1 MNAPYATKIL
11 KKTGNSVMAYQST
24 WLVEETFSC
33 NELIIRPRAVLMA
46 PEGKFLTLTVDG
58 VGQKIEPGTYKGD
71 VVLSVTD
78 AYHMRPGGLMRPN
91 QISRDFHTGIVVEN
105 GKVTKTIPA
114 IVQGGSIE
122 DGKVEGVYMASRE
135 DSFNG
140 IVVDGEG
147 ECTIKDVKADFDGFG
162 DNDFLGVGCA
172 VTVVGNPTVT
182 IEDCDFTVN
191 GVTRCAVHV
200 GGTST
205 VTVKNTKLTNIC
217 PEDTWP
223 GCFSWQVG
231 FCGSNRLAQFT
242 DAANVTYDGCDL
254 KTNGWGVFSIDGC
267 DDSANIFVKDCNVEL
282 SGPRAVGYGAFCI
295 GDRNIVSFDH
305 SNVHVDGY
313 PLLVRGMIGAARAE
327 IVNGCEV
334 TGNRNGVFVIG
345 DKNTPVTISDSS
357 IVTGKSTIVVKGSAT
372 DFHITNSHLQAGNGT
387 ILQLHDNDEGGMD
400 ATSVVVATDEKDEYV
415 EGRDL
420 TAFDPALDVSAELVD
435 MTVEG
440 NFFNSTTNLHMEQ
453 YLRNDD
459 APTTAP
465 TFGGMFAPPADAP
478 AGGPGAPGGPEGAP
492 GADHPDPHMGHDKDL
507 RGPKNMLIELKNTRV
522 EGIIS
527 SAAQSY
533 REGVKV
539 INQANRLE
547 LSNITQTA
555 APTVNNGVIV
565 RMDRFSSWLVT
576 GTSYITALELGE
588 NAIVKG
594 AHGKKLVMTVDGV
607 ETPVEWGH
615 SYYGKIVLSLA
626 D

>member
-1 MNAPYATKIL
+1 MREMIVDGVQL
-11 KKTGNSVMAYQST
+11 
-24 WLVEETFSC
+24 LEETT
-33 NELIIRPRAVLMA
+33 ELCKLTLKEGAKLTA
-46 PEGKFLTLTVDG
+46 PEGKFVQLTVDG
-58 VGQKIEPGTYKGD
+58 VGHELKAGTYYGD
-71 VVLSVTD
+71 IVLTV
-78 AYHMRPGGLMRPN
+78 AENYHMDPHGLMLMMGRSEEFRTAAV
-91 QISRDFHTGIVVEN
+91 ISDNKVVEAK
-105 GKVTKTIPA
+105 GVPA
-114 IVQGGSIE
+114 LVQGGVITGDEAVGVSISSDE
-122 DGKVEGVYMASRE
+122 EN
-135 DSFNG
+135 FNG
-140 IVVDGEG
+140 ILVTGDSDYVIADAHIDLDGHG
-147 ECTIKDVKADFDGFG
+147 Y
-162 DNDFLGVGCA
+162 NDFIGSGAGIAAIDNVHL
-172 VTVVGNPTVT
+172 T
-182 IEDCDFTVN
+182 IQDSELTVN

-200 GGTST
+200 GGDS
-205 VTVKNTKLTNIC
+205 VVHVDNCRIENSS
-217 PEDTWP
+217 PDDADWM
-223 GCFSWQVG
+223 GDFSWGIAVTG
-231 FCGSNRLAQFT
+231 TNRLVQLCDNGT
-242 DAANVTYDGCDL
+242 VYYTNCDL

-465 TFGGMFAPPADAP
+465 TFGGMFAPPADAS

-594 AHGKKLVMTVDGV
+594 AYGKKLVMTVDGV

>member
-1 MNAPYATKIL
+1 MREMIVDGVQL
-11 KKTGNSVMAYQST
+11 
-24 WLVEETFSC
+24 LEETT
-33 NELIIRPRAVLMA
+33 ELRKLTLKEGAKLTA
-46 PEGKFLTLTVDG
+46 PEGKFVQLTVDG
-58 VGQKIEPGTYKGD
+58 VGRELKAGTYYGD
-71 VVLSVTD
+71 IVLTV
-78 AYHMRPGGLMRPN
+78 AENYHMDPHGLMLMMGRSEEFRTAAV
-91 QISRDFHTGIVVEN
+91 ISDNKVIEAKGVPALVQDGVITGDEAVGVSISSDEEN
-105 GKVTKTIPA
+105 
-114 IVQGGSIE
+114 
-122 DGKVEGVYMASRE
+122 
-135 DSFNG
+135 FNG
-140 IVVDGEG
+140 ILVTGDSDYVIADAHIDLDGHG
-147 ECTIKDVKADFDGFG
+147 Y
-162 DNDFLGVGCA
+162 NDFIGSGAGIAAIDNVHL
-172 VTVVGNPTVT
+172 T
-182 IEDCDFTVN
+182 IQDSEITMN
-191 GVTRCAVHV
+191 SVTRCAVHV
-200 GGTST
+200 GGDS
-205 VTVKNTKLTNIC
+205 VVHVDNCRIENHS
-217 PEDTWP
+217 PDDAEWMGD
-223 GCFSWQVG
+223 FSWGIAVTG
-231 FCGSNRLAQFT
+231 TNRLVQLCDNGT
-242 DAANVTYDGCDL
+242 VYYTNCDL

-267 DDSANIFVKDCNVEL
+267 DDSANIFIKDCNVEL

-305 SNVHVDGY
+305 SSVHVDGY

-327 IVNGCEV
+327 IVNGCEI

-345 DKNTPVTISDSS
+345 DKGTAVTIADSS
-357 IVTGKSTIVVKGSAT
+357 IVTGKSSIVVKGSST
-372 DFHITNSHLQAGNGT
+372 DFHISNSCLQPGNGT
-387 ILQLHDNDEGGMD
+387 VLQLHDNDDAGMG
-400 ATSVVVATDEKDEYV
+400 ATSVVVATDEKDEYI

-420 TAFDPALDVSAELVD
+420 AAYAPNLDVSVDLSD
-435 MTVEG
+435 MTVVG

-453 YLRNDD
+453 FMHMDD

-465 TFGGMFAPPADAP
+465 TFGGMFEPPADAP
-478 AGGPGAPGGPEGAP
+478 DAAHGG
-492 GADHPDPHMGHDKDL
+492 DHPDPHMGHDADL
-507 RGPKNMLIELKNTRV
+507 RGPKNLLIELKNTRV

-565 RMDRFSSWLVT
+565 RMDRFSTWLVT

>member
-1 MNAPYATKIL
+1 M
-11 KKTGNSVMAYQST
+11 GD
-24 WLVEETFSC
+24 FSW
-33 NELIIRPRAVLMA
+33 
-46 PEGKFLTLTVDG
+46 
-58 VGQKIEPGTYKGD
+58 
-71 VVLSVTD
+71 
-78 AYHMRPGGLMRPN
+78 
-91 QISRDFHTGIVVEN
+91 GI
-105 GKVTKTIPA
+105 
-114 IVQGGSIE
+114 
-122 DGKVEGVYMASRE
+122 
-135 DSFNG
+135 
-140 IVVDGEG
+140 
-147 ECTIKDVKADFDGFG
+147 
-162 DNDFLGVGCA
+162 A
-172 VTVVGNPTVT
+172 VT
-182 IEDCDFTVN
+182 
-191 GVTRCAVHV
+191 
-200 GGTST
+200 GT
-205 VTVKNTKLTNIC
+205 
-217 PEDTWP
+217 
-223 GCFSWQVG
+223 
-231 FCGSNRLAQFT
+231 NRLVQLCDNGT
-242 DAANVTYDGCDL
+242 VYYTNCDL